1 MSEENVEV
9 VRRAYEAF
17 ARGDLDGVLEAMD
30 PDVEW
35 APAIAPLLGVEPVRG
50 KDALRR
56 FFTQQLPEG
65 FVDFEATP
73 SSIEDL
79 GDTVLVNVRY
89 FGRGRVSGVPVS
101 LEVFS
106 LITLSGGQV
115 VTLRDYETRV
125 AALEAAGL
133 SE

>member
-1 MSEENVEV
+1 MSEENVEI
-9 VRRAYEAF
+9 VRRAYEAY
-17 ARGDLDGVLEAMD
+17 ARGDLDAVLEAMD

-56 FFTQQLPEG
+56 FLTQQLAEG
-65 FVDFEATP
+65 FDDFEATP

-79 GDTVLVNVRY
+79 GDAVLVNVRY
-89 FGRGRVSGVPVS
+89 FGRGRTSGIPVS
-101 LEVFS
+101 LEAFS
-106 LITLSGGQV
+106 LITLSGGKT